1 MRGLRIKRVL
11 LAMMVV
17 VGVAGGTAL
26 PPADAEAI
34 PTVLSSPEGERRD
47 EVA

>member
-1 MRGLRIKRVL
+1 MCGLRIKRIL
-11 LAMMVV
+11 LAMMTVV
-17 VGVAGGTAL
+17 VVAGGMAL
-26 PPADAEAI
+26 PLADAHAI